1 MPTPKTV
8 NYTPEAVAHM
18 VKEYS
23 SAASDSER
31 KATVQALA
39 SELGKTVKS
48 VIAKLS
54 REMVYVKA
62 TPVTKTGSKIETK
75 SQIVSDIELM
85 SGDAELTTLVKA
97 SKADLE
103 KLRSFLE
110 TL

>member
-39 SELGKTVKS
+39 SESGFSQFLKCIISK
-48 VIAKLS
+48 KL
-54 REMVYVKA
+54 
-62 TPVTKTGSKIETK
+62 
-75 SQIVSDIELM
+75 
-85 SGDAELTTLVKA
+85 
-97 SKADLE
+97 
-103 KLRSFLE
+103 
-110 TL
+110 